1 MLRQQLVVLGSHSLC
16 ARFLLDAVAVAW
28 PAPWL
33 LTASVEALGPLPA
46 GAVETHA
53 AIASARRSD
62 CGTSTCGAPTSAGP
76 GLLPGLLP
84 LLRAGAS
91 APGGSASPLYPR
103 VAMQG
108 QLHCSLWPANG
119 WAEVSARSDSLSS
132 ANEQNFV
139 CRSEHLYLKMA
150 RALSSNVSKMYLQ
163 RSGNSFANES
173 MFICRVHVLHLQT
186 YLTTV
191 RSQ

>member
-1 MLRQQLVVLGSHSLC
+1 MRVACGNKHSFIFGTQTLAFAGISLGHLSACCGSNIVVLGSHSLC

-53 AIASARRSD
+53 VIASARRSD

-84 LLRAGAS
+84 LLRGGAS
-91 APGGSASPLYPR
+91 GSGGSASPLHQGFPI
-103 VAMQG
+103 QG
-108 QLHCSLWPANG
+108 QLHCFFRPENG
-119 WAEVSARSDSLSS
+119 WGQS
-132 ANEQNFV
+132 V
-139 CRSEHLYLKMA
+139 CK
-150 RALSSNVSKMYLQ
+150 K
-163 RSGNSFANES
+163 
-173 MFICRVHVLHLQT
+173 
-186 YLTTV
+186 
-191 RSQ
+191 